1 LDTSLRRT
9 SRRTSPPGPA
19 AWALAAAAAG
29 LLWLSQAA
37 GVAAGPALPPQA
49 VAPPDTCVECHRVL
63 GGRLAEPTFKIADD
77 IHVKRGF
84 SCSACHGGDPR
95 APGLEA
101 MDPKRGFVGKLKPA
115 QLPSLCGRC
124 HSRPEVMRRF
134 NPAIPTDEVAR
145 FFTSVHGRRLMQGD
159 LRVATCTSCH
169 GVHPILAASDSRSP
183 VFPANVPTTCARCH
197 ADATAMKPYGIP
209 ATQLADY
216 QASVH
221 GEALLKRGSKQAPAC
236 NDCHGNHG
244 AVPPGV
250 DSVANVCAQCH
261 TSPRDLFVRS
271 PHRAVFEAA
280 GLPQC
285 TVCHGNHRILRPS
298 DEMVGASAPAV
309 CARCHAEGS
318 KGGIAAK
325 AIRTALD
332 DLKASM
338 AAAAE
343 IVARAEDAGMDMAD
357 AKLPLSDAQTQL
369 ILARNLVHSLSLR
382 EVRSAATEGAGLSR
396 KATDLGRAGLAEI
409 AFRRRG
415 LVLALAVIAV
425 LLAGLYLKTR
435 ATPGP

>member
-1 LDTSLRRT
+1 MDTSLRRT